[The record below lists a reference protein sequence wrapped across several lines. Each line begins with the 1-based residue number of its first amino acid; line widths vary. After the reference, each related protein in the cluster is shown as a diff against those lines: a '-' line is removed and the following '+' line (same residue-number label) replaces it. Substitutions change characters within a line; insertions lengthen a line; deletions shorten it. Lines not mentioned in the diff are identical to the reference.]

1 MRLHYLL
8 LLGLAF
14 AACSN
19 KDGKDVA
26 SATTPDDSIVAASTP
41 AEGLNPVDDSTVGGA
56 VATAEATA
64 ASAEHVGSGPA
75 HQYYTGQYDKK
86 KSYIVISKRDLRLY
100 VYADVEGE
108 PRLLADYPCCLS
120 RNKGQKQRRGDNKT
134 PESPAG
140 KPFKIQQIQDA
151 SSWRH
156 DFHDGRGNILAYG
169 HWFLRLQTPG
179 HTGIGIHGSTNNESS
194 VPGRAS
200 EGCIRLLDKD
210 IIHLKETYAFVGM
223 PVTIQAEGVGHLP
236 FMDKAKKDEP
246 KAISYRGAVSR
257 TNNASTD
264 SQAAP
269 SGGELPTIQD
279 PGEQYHSRR

>member
-1 MRLHYLL
+1 MRYAYIL

-19 KDGKDVA
+19 KEGTTTPAAGGDDTLSVA
-26 SATTPDDSIVAASTP
+26 SAPDAGVAPVQDNAATTAPATEAGAQAAP
-41 AEGLNPVDDSTVGGA
+41 ATGD
-56 VATAEATA
+56 
-64 ASAEHVGSGPA
+64 A
-75 HQYYTGQYDKK
+75 HLYYTGKYDKQ

-100 VYADVEGE
+100 VYADVDGA

-151 SSWRH
+151 STWRH

-169 HWFLRLQTPG
+169 HWFLRLLTPG

-210 IIHLKETYAFVGM
+210 IIHLKETFAFVGM
-223 PVTIQAEGVGHLP
+223 PVTIQAEGEGHLP
-236 FMDKAKKDEP
+236 FMDKARKDEAKPVVYKQNAAAKKDTARIATP
-246 KAISYRGAVSR
+246 
-257 TNNASTD
+257 
-264 SQAAP
+264 AAGSETP
-269 SGGELPTIQD
+269 QIQD
-279 PGEQYHSRR
+279 PGKQYHAR